1 MSSPKKAAVGCL
13 QETKLNL
20 ILDLDHTLLHT
31 IPQDRLHPSCCL
43 ENFSDIYQFSIDG
56 DANYC
61 VKFRPGIVKFLKK
74 ISQLFDIH
82 VYTMGTRD
90 YATAIIQIII
100 NRLMDGVSVFNGKIL
115 TRSDTGKDLKNLSFI
130 LPRQE
135 YLTLILDD
143 SPDIWHQYKNQVIP
157 IYPYK
162 FFKTVNPDSAQLLTT
177 NEEDN
182 VENIDPWSFTSHD
195 DDFTMLNNSQNNN
208 NNNNPSQVVHKGPFI
223 ICSPHDNHL
232 RSMYNVLASVH
243 QHFFNN
249 FNTTLSRTINIKY
262 NLKWRRDK
270 VLCGIHL
277 LFSGVFPLG
286 TNPREQILWKQ
297 TEYYGATCYENWHD
311 NITHLV
317 AARAGTDKVLEAERR
332 GNIFVVTPNWLYD
345 SLAHWIRLPENDFKL
360 IRKKR

>member
-1 MSSPKKAAVGCL
+1 
-13 QETKLNL
+13 
-20 ILDLDHTLLHT
+20 
-31 IPQDRLHPSCCL
+31 
-43 ENFSDIYQFSIDG
+43 
-56 DANYC
+56 
-61 VKFRPGIVKFLKK
+61 VKFLEK
-74 ISQLFDIH
+74 ISKIFDIH

-90 YATAIIQIII
+90 YAHTIIQLIV
-100 NRLMDGVSVFNGKIL
+100 NRLMNGVSVFNGKIL

-143 SPDIWHQYKNQVIP
+143 SPDIWHQDKNQVIP

-162 FFKTVNPDSAQLLTT
+162 FFKTLNSDSAAPLLTT

-182 VENIDPWSFTSHD
+182 VENIDPWSFTPHHD
-195 DDFTMLNNSQNNN
+195 EDFTILNNNNSQNNNTNSNTNNN
-208 NNNNPSQVVHKGPFI
+208 NNNNPTQVVHKGPFI
-223 ICSPHDNHL
+223 ICSPQDNHL

-249 FNTTLSRTINIKY
+249 FNSTTTTTTLSRTINIKY

-286 TNPREQILWKQ
+286 TNPREQTLWKH

-345 SLAHWIRLPENDFKL
+345 SLAHWIRLPEIDFKL